1 VPGPAPAPAPP
12 GTGPNDSQFYDSAAA
27 WLGGMTNP
35 FFRTVR
41 RVRKTRLTRVIEAEA
56 RVGLKALGQWWT
68 TGRETMTAAE
78 QAAVENVGKVSG
90 YALEAFPWAS
100 RLATGFI
107 GGIVA
112 SVIFP
117 DSIDESGQFPLDMKT
132 LASGPFSLQVRR
144 MVAADQ
150 FTRSRRVP
158 SAAVRELM
166 SRGPD
171 VLLGERPPTL
181 VEKLNRLSDETAD
194 FIRGRGFGPGGF
206 NQFRTVPG
214 ASVVT
219 ATAPGFND
227 YTPPAPI
234 PRLEVPFDPNAGPP
248 APSSSS
254 STSSPSRA
262 GKGGRLPSTPL
273 NWPKI
278 GLFTGATIGGI
289 YLLRQLVGGNPYA
302 GGSVAPVLNA
312 PQPTIV
318 TPPAT
323 SVSPGIGPFALGGYG
338 GSVADCG
345 CGPRGPRRKCLER
358 APVAWRSGRNK
369 GKAAGSKCVRYAQR
383 KS

>member
-1 VPGPAPAPAPP
+1 
-12 GTGPNDSQFYDSAAA
+12 
-27 WLGGMTNP
+27 
-35 FFRTVR
+35 VR
-41 RVRKTRLTRVIEAEA
+41 RVRKTRLTRALEAEA

-68 TGRETMTAAE
+68 TGRQTMTAAE
-78 QAAVENVGKVSG
+78 QAAVENVGKLSG
-90 YALEAFPWAS
+90 YATEAFPWAS
-100 RLATGFI
+100 RLAGGFV

-112 SVIFP
+112 SLAFP
-117 DSIDESGQFPLDMKT
+117 ESIDESGQFPLDMKT

-166 SRGPD
+166 NRGPD

-248 APSSSS
+248 APSSSGSS
-254 STSSPSRA
+254 STPSRA
-262 GKGGRLPSTPL
+262 GKGGRQPSRPI

-278 GLFTGATIGGI
+278 GLFGGATLGGV
-289 YLLRQLVGGNPYA
+289 YLLRQIVGNNPYA
-302 GGSVAPVLNA
+302 GGSTGAASIVGS
-312 PQPTIV
+312 QPA
-318 TPPAT
+318 TPPAPT
-323 SVSPGIGPFALGGYG
+323 VAPQVGSFALGGYSG
-338 GSVADCG
+338 GGAYCTPR
-345 CGPRGPRRKCLER
+345 PRGPVRKCLER
-358 APVAWRSGRNK
+358 APVAWRGGRNK
-369 GKAAGSKCVRYAQR
+369 GKAAGTKCVRRAQR
-383 KS
+383 AT